1 MCIACRVFKESGKT
15 CPISHWQPSISD
27 RNKLS
32 TDQQKAA
39 ISCASTCKSC
49 SNAEVCG
56 MSFRAERADLG
67 KVYQNSGVA
76 ASVIGT
82 DGTFCRQYGVLDEI
96 LELSLS
102 HYAAPAVFSFCQ
114 VIQSRALP

>member
-1 MCIACRVFKESGKT
+1 MCIACRVFQESGKT
-15 CPISHWQPSISD
+15 YPISHWQPSISD

-39 ISCASTCKSC
+39 ISCASTCGSW

-56 MSFRAERADLG
+56 MSFRAERADSD
-67 KVYQNSGVA
+67 KVYQSSNVA
-76 ASVIGT
+76 ASMIGT
-82 DGTFCRQYGVLDEI
+82 SGTLCLQYGVIDEI

-102 HYAAPAVFSFCQ
+102 HSAAPAVFSFCQ

>member
-1 MCIACRVFKESGKT
+1 MACRVVKESGKT
-15 CPISHWQPSISD
+15 CPISHWQPFISD
-27 RNKLS
+27 HNKLS

-39 ISCASTCKSC
+39 ISCASTCGSW

-56 MSFRAERADLG
+56 MSFRAERADSD
-67 KVYQNSGVA
+67 KVYQSSNVA
-76 ASVIGT
+76 ASMIGT
-82 DGTFCRQYGVLDEI
+82 SGTLCLQYGVIDEI

-102 HYAAPAVFSFCQ
+102 HSAAPAVFSFCQ